1 MGDCCCRGC
10 YGMLD
15 GYGWATDALKRVYY
29 FCCQCIRYGLKTA
42 ILKEGGHIVY
52 DMYLCDGNVVMK
64 IKSLWLT

>member
-15 GYGWATDALKRVYY
+15 GYGWVTDALKRVY

-42 ILKEGGHIVY
+42 IVK
-52 DMYLCDGNVVMK
+52 
-64 IKSLWLT
+64 